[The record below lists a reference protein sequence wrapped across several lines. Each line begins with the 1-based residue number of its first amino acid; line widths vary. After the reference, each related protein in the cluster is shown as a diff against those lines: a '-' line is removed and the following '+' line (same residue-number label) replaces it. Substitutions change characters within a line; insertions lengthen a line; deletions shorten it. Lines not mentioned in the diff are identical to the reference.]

1 MEVDNTAIA
10 STSRKRT
17 VDAANNETEIAP
29 PKRPPETQRP
39 THPKRPRINL
49 DNEMKSKIL
58 KYVYS
63 EQCTGFI

>member
-17 VDAANNETEIAP
+17 VDAANNETEISD
-29 PKRPPETQRP
+29 
-39 THPKRPRINL
+39 PKRPRINL